1 MRNRRN
7 VRKKRNIVEIIS
19 NKNFIIISSIL
30 LIIILLSM
38 GILYYRQY
46 KDKELLAKQKSELE
60 KQTHEIFADIETL
73 ASNTSAGV
81 QGKSAAK
88 IAAVGDI
95 LCGTD
100 MLSDAKQGETYS
112 FNHMFD
118 GISKFIKNADLSI
131 GTLETNFTENEYSGV
146 GKYNSPIEFLQ
157 EVKNS
162 GIDLVSV
169 AHNHILDYGISGYE
183 ETIKIIQDNGLDITG
198 IKDNTENENKDFSG
212 IIKEVNGIKIAVLS
226 YTYGLSNDGKLTE
239 EEINV
244 ANIYSEEKV
253 KFDIDYAKENSNY
266 IMVIMHW
273 GEVNNSVVSP
283 WQEEVKNYLVDNGVD
298 MILGSHPSVIEPME
312 IVQNSEGRNVLV
324 AYSLG
329 NYISSLKYENADVEL
344 ILNIE
349 ITKESDSEKAVLK
362 KVDYTPI
369 YVLDNGTKADN
380 RFELTDMKQL
390 AVDYAGGDTS
400 KISRT
405 VYNKLINKI
414 EWLDGIVN
422 NNGKE

>member
-30 LIIILLSM
+30 LIIILLSI

-60 KQTHEIFADIETL
+60 KQTHEIFEDIETP

-81 QGKSAAK
+81 QGKSTAK

-112 FNHMFD
+112 FNYMFD
-118 GISKFIKNADLSI
+118 GISKYIKNADLSI

-146 GKYNSPIEFLQ
+146 GKYNSPIELLQ
-157 EVKNS
+157 AVKNS
-162 GIDLVSV
+162 GVELVSV
-169 AHNHILDYGISGYE
+169 AHNHILDYGVSGYD
-183 ETIKIIQDNGLDITG
+183 ETIKKIQDNELDITG

-239 EEINV
+239 EEKNV

-390 AVDYAGGDTS
+390 AVDYAGGDTT

>member
-81 QGKSAAK
+81 QGKSTAK

-157 EVKNS
+157 AVKNS

-226 YTYGLSNDGKLTE
+226 YTYGLSNEGKLTE
-239 EEINV
+239 EEKNV

-253 KFDIDYAKENSNY
+253 KFDIEYAKENSNY

-329 NYISSLKYENADVEL
+329 NYISSFKYENADVEL

-380 RFELTDMKQL
+380 RFELTGMKQL
-390 AVDYAGGDTS
+390 AVDYAGGDTT

>member
-60 KQTHEIFADIETL
+60 KQTHEIFEDIETP
-73 ASNTSAGV
+73 ASNTSASV
-81 QGKSAAK
+81 QGKTTVK

-100 MLSDAKQGETYS
+100 MLSDAKQGETYN
-112 FNHMFD
+112 FNYMFN
-118 GISKFIKNADLSI
+118 GILKFIKNADLSI

-157 EVKNS
+157 AVKNS
-162 GIDLVSV
+162 GVELVSV
-169 AHNHILDYGISGYE
+169 AHNHILDYGVSGYD
-183 ETIKIIQDNGLDITG
+183 ETIKKIQDNELDITG

-239 EEINV
+239 EEKNV

-390 AVDYAGGDTS
+390 AVDYAGGDTT